1 MKYVETCYWL
11 KNDFTIDIN
20 IVKEMKL
27 IYNGSKDQIV
37 REMGVTGGEIMKDN
51 DLFDDFILSNIA

>member
-1 MKYVETCYWL
+1 MKEL
-11 KNDFTIDIN
+11 KILY
-20 IVKEMKL
+20 E
-27 IYNGSKDQIV
+27 GSKDQIA